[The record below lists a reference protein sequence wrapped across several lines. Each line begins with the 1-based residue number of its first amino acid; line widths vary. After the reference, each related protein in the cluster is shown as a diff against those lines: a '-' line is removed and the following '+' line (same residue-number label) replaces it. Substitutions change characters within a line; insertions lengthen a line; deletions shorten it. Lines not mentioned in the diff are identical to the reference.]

1 MPMSKTKINVYV
13 GTLHHQTP
21 ETPYRPDTTDP
32 TDTTDSPEAK
42 PRAPNPGTW
51 SVVRDPWLWPPI
63 LRCF

>member
-32 TDTTDSPEAK
+32 TDTTHSRK
-42 PRAPNPGTW
+42 PNPGLRTL
-51 SVVRDPWLWPPI
+51 VRGPWCGI
-63 LRCF
+63 RGCGLRF